1 MSQTRNFLVRPLTL
15 LIGLSLFTVA
25 MVAGTTLLVFKTPA
39 IHQNIPGFKKPQLSE
54 DYKLLQAKNN
64 ELEQRVEEMD
74 SLLASFTRVA
84 GMNNPTPNDRAIWEA
99 AAPEPGPAIVEDT
112 ARETNVGQELV
123 PPVIPETLPPV
134 AVERRPP
141 PTTINLI
148 KPVDGFVTMDFN
160 IDEKDHYGIDL
171 VANENAL
178 IRSVADGVVIFSE
191 YSNTTGYVIGIW
203 HSQYNLISFYKHN
216 SRLYKSVGSY
226 VVAGEAIAVIGNTG
240 INSSGT
246 HLHFEL
252 WHDKN
257 PVNPADYLDL
267 N

>member
-1 MSQTRNFLVRPLTL
+1 M
-15 LIGLSLFTVA
+15 I
-25 MVAGTTLLVFKTPA
+25 AGTTLLVFNVPA
-39 IHQNIPGFKKPQLSE
+39 IHQNIPGFKKPQLSK
-54 DYKLLQAKNN
+54 DYKALQAKNN
-64 ELEQRVEEMD
+64 DLEQRVEEMD

-84 GMNNPTPNDRAIWEA
+84 GMNNPTPGDRAIWEA
-99 AAPEPGPAIVEDT
+99 AAPEPESPVVGDT
-112 ARETNVGQELV
+112 TGESTPGQELV
-123 PPVIPETLPPV
+123 PPAIPEELPT
-134 AVERRPP
+134 AQVERRPP
-141 PTTINLI
+141 PTTFNLI
-148 KPVDGFVTMDFN
+148 NPVDGFITMNFDT
-160 IDEKDHYGIDL
+160 DEKDHYGIDL

-203 HSQYNLISFYKHN
+203 HSQYDLISFYKHN

-257 PVNPADYLDL
+257 PVNPADYLDF